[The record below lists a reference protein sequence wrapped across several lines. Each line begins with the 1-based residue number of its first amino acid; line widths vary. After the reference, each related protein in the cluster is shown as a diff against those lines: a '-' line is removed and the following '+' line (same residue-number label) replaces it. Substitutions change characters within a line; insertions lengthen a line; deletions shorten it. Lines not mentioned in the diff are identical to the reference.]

1 MAGETHSIGPANTHL
16 PLLMFVLFMT
26 NCTKSLVS
34 WKTTA
39 WTWTLNGTKAK
50 AFQFSLLLFI
60 SQAASDR
67 ATTKWP
73 FYSLLLSDYIRPSNF
88 PHDPHLF
95 PCFRD
100 WENPTFSQD
109 SKPAKGPQAAKTKKP
124 VKKELRAW
132 CKTYIYHR
140 EVFCLLWETL
150 HVPYATH
157 EWESFCWRQQATT
170 EPTTR
175 DRLKT
180 NLKAVNNGS
189 SPLQRTVSPLG
200 LKS

>member
-1 MAGETHSIGPANTHL
+1 MNSRCLGRPIQQD
-16 PLLMFVLFMT
+16 PLTPISPFWCLCYSWPIALKASSLGKQHHEHWLSMVLKPKPFGSPS
-26 NCTKSLVS
+26 C
-34 WKTTA
+34 
-39 WTWTLNGTKAK
+39 
-50 AFQFSLLLFI
+50 FS
-60 SQAASDR
+60 SDR

-88 PHDPHLF
+88 PHDPHWF

-109 SKPAKGPQAAKTKKP
+109 SKPAKGPQAAKTTKP